1 MLTCDHTCAHPC
13 VHAHWHRW
21 SRGGSGGPGVTWLG
35 SGGVGTMTQDGVFS
49 VRGTAAPDPS
59 PQGGSSIRSCRA
71 AGPRVS
77 EGCLEPLG
85 KQPGAA
91 WPPGACAALPEEG
104 PPCRGPSGTT
114 VFMAGLGVAW
124 LLCKPGFIC
133 LSPVGQAACVSGSGL
148 SHPRLLAF
156 CLEPKTVPLLLARPE
171 VVLRAP
177 GSCGIAWG
185 LLGLGRDWGR
195 PRHPCPPGPPGHRLW
210 LQVSCPLAAGPHVL
224 FLPLSGLANHGQTR
238 HMVRGRASGTSP
250 HTCAQDGRSRTAPLA
265 AGVEAGPV
273 CLLPCFGVQPGVKGA
288 ARSPRGAPLTPP
300 LATGTKPEPSAQ
312 WEVLPHQSAPDPRGL
327 PAPRQATE
335 DELDRRPRRR
345 VLHGHRRDQVG
356 ASPRPRASRG
366 AAAAAASPVG
376 PALSTGKSAS
386 CYRPRRPSAL
396 PAGPTSPSP
405 CARAKPCRCGRPRR
419 PPSTT
424 SPSSSRTRRPAA
436 PRGHSDHSPRPRPPP
451 ARPPPGFGSAPLP
464 PLQRSCSFRTPG
476 EEVL

>member
-1 MLTCDHTCAHPC
+1 
-13 VHAHWHRW
+13 
-21 SRGGSGGPGVTWLG
+21 
-35 SGGVGTMTQDGVFS
+35 MTQDGVFS

-133 LSPVGQAACVSGSGL
+133 LSPVGQAACVPGSGL

-250 HTCAQDGRSRTAPLA
+250 PHVCPGRAVMHGSLGGWGGGRARVPPAVFWSTAWGEGCSAQSPGCPPHAAPCHRDQ
-265 AGVEAGPV
+265 AGTFCSMG
-273 CLLPCFGVQPGVKGA
+273 
-288 ARSPRGAPLTPP
+288 SPTPP
-300 LATGTKPEPSAQ
+300 K
-312 WEVLPHQSAPDPRGL
+312 
-327 PAPRQATE
+327 
-335 DELDRRPRRR
+335 
-345 VLHGHRRDQVG
+345 
-356 ASPRPRASRG
+356 
-366 AAAAAASPVG
+366 
-376 PALSTGKSAS
+376 
-386 CYRPRRPSAL
+386 
-396 PAGPTSPSP
+396 
-405 CARAKPCRCGRPRR
+405 CA
-419 PPSTT
+419 
-424 SPSSSRTRRPAA
+424 
-436 PRGHSDHSPRPRPPP
+436 
-451 ARPPPGFGSAPLP
+451 
-464 PLQRSCSFRTPG
+464 
-476 EEVL
+476 